1 MINERRLSAAVF
13 DRLIP
18 LLGRLDEKNLEAAR
32 LVLVHGF
39 TMQDAAALTTT
50 DEERPKSRQT
60 VHNAV
65 NSVWKAHQA
74 SQAWL
79 DAEASDAKA
88 IPEGWLS
95 VRLIAPASLLRSFAA
110 QIEEFAANE
119 KAEKRAQA
127 RNAKALNERRVNAAI
142 REARRAAASV

>member
-1 MINERRLSAAVF
+1 MINERRLPAAVF

-39 TMQDAAALTTT
+39 TLQDAAALTTT
-50 DEERPKSRQT
+50 DVKRPKSRQA

-88 IPEGWLS
+88 IPEDWLS
-95 VRLIAPASLLRSFAA
+95 VRLIVPTSLLRSFAA
-110 QIEEFAANE
+110 QIEEFVENE
-119 KAEKRAQA
+119 KAGKRAQA
-127 RNAKALNERRVNAAI
+127 RNAKALNERRISAAK
-142 REARRAAASV
+142 RDARRVVASV